1 MTGQVG
7 KETTPYVFHYH
18 PSFEG
23 GDIDGA
29 VANVVDKRVSGGSTV
44 DQTVLLYP
52 GDGGHPRL
60 RFPVHS
66 SSAASISISQL
77 DGFVLD
83 WTSPMAFFLCPTRGN
98 HYFEC
103 QTG

>member
-1 MTGQVG
+1 MTGGVA

-77 DGFVLD
+77 D
-83 WTSPMAFFLCPTRGN
+83 WTGQAQWHSSCAQHVGTM
-98 HYFEC
+98 E
-103 QTG
+103 